1 MTSTRTP
8 DERAVR
14 RTAALVVETA
24 ELRAAI
30 VRMFRDG
37 DLLSQMATL
46 VQDGSAEYE
55 RVVTAMRKIKN
66 AHSLEQAKRIA
77 AECLD
82 EI

>member
-30 VRMFRDG
+30 VRMFRDD

-55 RVVTAMRKIKN
+55 RVVTAMREIKN
-66 AHSLEQAKRIA
+66 AHSLAQAKRIA

>member
-1 MTSTRTP
+1 MSSTRTV

-24 ELRAAI
+24 ELRAAM
-30 VRMFRDG
+30 VRLTQDG
-37 DLLSQMATL
+37 ELLSQMATL
-46 VQDGSAEYE
+46 LQDGSAEYE

-66 AHSLEQAKRIA
+66 AHSLAQAKRIA